1 MRSCT
6 VLPSVPRRIGI
17 HRLARGDSGRTV
29 VWCHPSPGAGTLD
42 PDPAVTASRGVSL
55 LGVDRPGY
63 GDSAPVAEGEWA
75 TVDLAAED
83 IAEVLLRDGTGPVG
97 AVGWDAGGWTAL
109 ALAAR
114 HPDMV
119 DRVALLATPAPES
132 AVPWMPADLRETLAA
147 LTHAGASEARRR
159 IADALAGRVP
169 AKLAS
174 DRAFDLLARSPA
186 DAGTLASVSR
196 RTRLGQM
203 LAAAFAGG
211 IDGYATDVA
220 GYGLRPWGFR
230 VEDVKARTLLL
241 YGSKDPV
248 CASRH
253 GRWWQSQLPNAR
265 LEMAPGAGHLLVFS
279 RWPRVM
285 SHLAP
290 GLARRT

>member
-1 MRSCT
+1 MRPRPLL
-6 VLPSVPRRIGI
+6 LPVPRRIGI
-17 HRLARGDSGRTV
+17 HRLACGDSDRTV

-42 PDPAVTASRGVSL
+42 PDPVVTASRGVSL
-55 LGVDRPGY
+55 LGVDRAGY
-63 GDSAPVAEGEWA
+63 GDSGPVAAGEWA

-83 IAEVLLRDGTGPVG
+83 IAEVLASEGTGPVG

-114 HPDMV
+114 HPDLV

-132 AVPWMPADLRETLAA
+132 AVPWMPPDLRETLAA
-147 LTHAGASEARRR
+147 LTHSGPREARRR
-159 IADALAGRVP
+159 IADDLARRVP
-169 AKLAS
+169 TQLDS

-186 DAGTLASVSR
+186 DAGVLASVSR

-203 LAAAFAGG
+203 LAAAFADG
-211 IDGYATDVA
+211 IGGYAADAA

-230 VEDVKARTLLL
+230 VEDVKAKTLLL

-253 GRWWQSQLPNAR
+253 GRWWQSHLPNAR
-265 LEMAPGAGHLLVFS
+265 LEMAPSAGHLLVFS
-279 RWPRVM
+279 HWPRVM
-285 SHLAP
+285 SYLAP
-290 GLARRT
+290 GLARKA